1 MVVLASGTA
10 LAQAITV
17 LASPVLTRLYSP
29 EAFGLFATFV
39 ALVSSLTPAATGKY
53 EVALMLPPTERAATE
68 LYSLAVW
75 FCAVLCACLLVVTWI
90 LHANEAAALTA
101 SGLGGWI
108 FVIPITVLCVGLFNL
123 TGYVANRRSQYK
135 VIARSLMIQSAAAVG
150 INIVLGLIGAKFAGL
165 IIGNIG
171 GLVLSLVYLLFSQRD
186 FVRKVTMSWSARKR
200 ALALRYKDFPVY
212 NASTGILDG
221 LTTNLPVF
229 FMIAFF
235 SPEIVG
241 FYALVIRVL
250 NAPVKFISAS
260 VSRVNL
266 KKVVDLVNNGERVE
280 RYMMQAAAGLLAI
293 SLPPTIIFIFWGPQI
308 FSFVFGEEWMQAG
321 QISQVLAF
329 ALATKFVSSTLS
341 STLAATNN
349 NKYGAL
355 WRIVAFTST
364 AIVLGLAARAG
375 SIDYFILALVI
386 NEIAIYLFYFYL
398 IILAARNPRNNERV
412 RNSRNT

>member
-1 MVVLASGTA
+1 MASGTA